1 MENQLEPI
9 KRKKLRATVFDLIG
23 GNPSSCGRVG
33 RSINIFLVLLIIANV
48 LAVLLESIQDYYN
61 AYESFFIN
69 FELFSIA
76 VFSVEYILRLWTIT
90 ENPEYKEA
98 IQGRWRYARSPMAI
112 IDLLAILP
120 FYLPF
125 FFALD
130 LRFLRVLRL
139 FRLFRLF
146 KLARYSAA
154 LSMIYR
160 ATVKNKEILVSAFII
175 LVMLLIVSSSLM
187 YHVEYEAQPGAFDI
201 IPSTMWWS
209 IATLTTVGY
218 GDIYPITPLGKFL
231 GAFIA
236 ILGIAMFAIPTG
248 VLATGFMEEMQ
259 TSRDEYGDEIILKEK
274 EIIELLEKLHHLR
287 TQGVLTEEEFQEHKA
302 KLLSGSD

>member
-1 MENQLEPI
+1 MQ
-9 KRKKLRATVFDLIG
+9 
-23 GNPSSCGRVG
+23 
-33 RSINIFLVLLIIANV
+33 
-48 LAVLLESIQDYYN
+48 
-61 AYESFFIN
+61 
-69 FELFSIA
+69 
-76 VFSVEYILRLWTIT
+76 
-90 ENPEYKEA
+90 
-98 IQGRWRYARSPMAI
+98 YARSPMAI

-125 FFALD
+125 FLALD

-146 KLARYSAA
+146 KLARYSSA
-154 LSMIYR
+154 LGMIYR
-160 ATVKNKEILVSAFII
+160 ATVKNKEILVSAFVI
-175 LVMLLIVSSSLM
+175 LVMLLIISSSLM
-187 YHVEYEAQPGAFDI
+187 YHVEYEAQPGAFDS

-259 TSRDEYGDEIILKEK
+259 KAKSDDESEEVLSEK
-274 EIIELLEKLHHLR
+274 EIIDLLERLHGLR
-287 TQGVLTEEEFQEHKA
+287 EEGVLTEEEFQEHKK
-302 KLLSGSD
+302 KLLGE